1 MGLSGKKKN
10 PTGRTW
16 LFAMVA
22 LTVGLLI
29 MSCRS
34 RSTLPDLVGWKSD
47 YGVAARQA
55 ATLGKPVLIEFVT
68 QGCPACT
75 QLEQDVFSRQ
85 HVAKAIRDRFI
96 PVRIDLSYESEE
108 SSLLANRYQIFAV
121 PTMVVTEPQGSELG
135 RQMGY
140 VAPDKMMLWLKSFSQ
155 TP

>member
-68 QGCPACT
+68 RGCPACT

-85 HVAKAIRDRFI
+85 HVAKAIRTD
-96 PVRIDLSYESEE
+96 
-108 SSLLANRYQIFAV
+108 SSPFVSIC
-121 PTMVVTEPQGSELG
+121 PTN
-135 RQMGY
+135 
-140 VAPDKMMLWLKSFSQ
+140 LKSQVCWRIVTRSLRSRQWWLLNPKDQNLAARWVMWHQ
-155 TP
+155 TK